1 MTVEAW
7 AKLEKNQNKAAQ
19 KPHEAVRKPW
29 KMQWKREESVR
40 RREVKSYKEM
50 IIVMLEKVKKE
61 VNLKQVYKLLEYLWL
76 NEE

>member
-1 MTVEAW
+1 M
-7 AKLEKNQNKAAQ
+7 
-19 KPHEAVRKPW
+19 
-29 KMQWKREESVR
+29 
-40 RREVKSYKEM
+40 KSYKEM